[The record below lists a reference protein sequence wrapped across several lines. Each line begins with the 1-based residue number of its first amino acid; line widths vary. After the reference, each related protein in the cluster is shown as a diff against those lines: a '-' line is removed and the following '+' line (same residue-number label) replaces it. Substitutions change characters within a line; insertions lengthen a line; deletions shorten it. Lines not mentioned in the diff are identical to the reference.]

1 MKTRFAC
8 QGYRLNDATG
18 IWLRTAYESIAYSDG
33 DEIEQ
38 RIAEIIQNAQDR
50 SVLSSEL
57 RAHCT
62 DWPAIYHLSSQRSNL
77 LRPFSADLQGSI
89 LEIGAGCGAITRFL
103 GESGAQVLALEGSL
117 RRAGIAR
124 SRTMD
129 LPNVTVVADR
139 FEHFHIDQRFDVIT
153 LIGVLEYA
161 GMFSAHQDPAW
172 DMLRKIHALLKPH
185 GKLIIAIE
193 NQLGLKYFAG
203 APEDH
208 LGQAMYG
215 LEGRYRQGE
224 PQTFGRR
231 YLQHLIQ
238 RAGFDHTRFLLP
250 FPDYKLPVCIL
261 TEEGL
266 HQTDFDAAELICQT
280 VTKDAQLPTSTNFSQ
295 ERVWPVLHQNGLLR
309 DLTNSFLIVA
319 SNDPS
324 VDLESR
330 VLGHY
335 FSTDRSPPFCKETMF
350 VRHNDNQIRVKRHAI
365 AASDCRPCSDHEF
378 SYTLS
383 AESPYIRGRTLYRE
397 FLDIITQPGWRIDT
411 VRDYF
416 SRYLNMI
423 SDIAKAEGHAFD
435 TSSPASMLPGDFLD
449 AIPANIVVTEQGQP
463 IFVDRE
469 WSVLAGVPVDYL
481 LFRAIISLLGSVS
494 AFSTPENPA
503 HATRGGFLL
512 AIMKDLGLTPTEN
525 DLCEFLRRESNLSI
539 FASGVANRRYT
550 TWHPEA
556 DLPGYSNP
564 SLQARLEQTEAAKAF
579 AEELAFARM
588 AENDHLLSQLQ
599 AMGDAKAYAEK
610 LAIERLDE
618 IEHLTRQLLYA
629 TSQLDAIQ
637 ASRGFRILT
646 RMKLLPQNQD
656 KSNV

>member
-1 MKTRFAC
+1 MKTQLAR
-8 QGYRLNDATG
+8 QGYVLNDTAG
-18 IWLRTAYESIAYSDG
+18 VWLRTDYEGIAYSDG

-38 RIAEIIQNAQDR
+38 HIAEIIQNAEDR

-62 DWPAIYHLSSQRSNL
+62 DWPTTYHLSSQRSNL
-77 LRPFSADLQGSI
+77 LRPFSADLQSDI
-89 LEIGAGCGAITRFL
+89 LEIGAGCGAMTRFL

-117 RRAGIAR
+117 RRATIAQ
-124 SRTMD
+124 SRTLD
-129 LPNVTVVADR
+129 LSNVTIVADR
-139 FEHFHIDQRFDVIT
+139 FEHFHIDQHFDVIT

-161 GMFSAHQDPAW
+161 GMFSTHQDPAW

-215 LEGRYRQGE
+215 IEGRYRKGE
-224 PQTFGRR
+224 PQTFGR
-231 YLQHLIQ
+231 QHLQYLLQ

-266 HQTDFDAAELICQT
+266 HRTDFDAAELICQT
-280 VTKDAQLPTSTNFSQ
+280 ITKDAQLPTSTHFSQ
-295 ERVWPVLHQNGLLR
+295 ERVWPVLHQNGLLH

-319 SNDPS
+319 SNDPP
-324 VDLESR
+324 VATESR

-335 FSTDRSPPFCKETMF
+335 YSTDRSPPFCKETLF
-350 VRHNDNQIRVKRHAI
+350 VHHDENQIRVKRHAI
-365 AASDCRPCSDHEF
+365 AANGCTSFSGDEF
-378 SYTLS
+378 SFTLS

-411 VRDYF
+411 VRSFF
-416 SRYLNMI
+416 SHYLNVI
-423 SDIAKAEGHAFD
+423 SDIAHAEGHAFD
-435 TSSPASMLPGDFLD
+435 VSSPASILPGDFLD
-449 AIPANIVVTEQGQP
+449 AIPTNIVMTEQGQA

-469 WSVLAGVPVDYL
+469 WSALAGVPADYL

-494 AFSTPENPA
+494 VFSPPENPA
-503 HATRGGFLL
+503 HATRGGLLL
-512 AIMKDLGLTPTEN
+512 AIMKDLGFTPSEN
-525 DLCEFLRRESNLSI
+525 DLCEFLRRESSLSI
-539 FASGVANRRYT
+539 FASGVANRCYT
-550 TWHPEA
+550 TWQPEA
-556 DLPGYSNP
+556 DLPGYSSP

-588 AENDHLLSQLQ
+588 AENNHLLSRLQ
-599 AMGDAKAYAEK
+599 AMGDAKTYAEK
-610 LAIERLDE
+610 LAIERMDE
-618 IEHLTRQLLYA
+618 IKHLTRKLE
-629 TSQLDAIQ
+629 AIQ
-637 ASRGFRILT
+637 SSRGFRILT
-646 RMKLLPQNQD
+646 KMKLLPQNQD
-656 KSNV
+656 KSSV